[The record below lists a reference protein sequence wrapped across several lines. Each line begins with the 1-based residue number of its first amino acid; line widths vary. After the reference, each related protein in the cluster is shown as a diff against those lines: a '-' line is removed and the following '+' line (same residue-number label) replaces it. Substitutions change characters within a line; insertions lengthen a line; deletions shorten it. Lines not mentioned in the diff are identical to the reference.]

1 MAKILDLNAYRD
13 KLNSAPGDNE
23 ILQEVV
29 NDACKEIVENA
40 VWIAKDLDV
49 DITSMDFIAS
59 LSGVY
64 HYYSQALEIG
74 LGIQQSSSE
83 ELKVIHDD
91 VKNWVERIKEDK
103 GEGDE

>member
-13 KLNSAPGDNE
+13 KLNSARGDNQ

-29 NDACKEIVENA
+29 DDACREIVENA

-59 LSGVY
+59 LSGVF

-74 LGIQQSSSE
+74 LGIKQPSNE
-83 ELKVIHDD
+83 GFKVIAED
-91 VKNWVERIKEDK
+91 VKQWIDSIHESK
-103 GEGDE
+103 GDSDE

>member
-13 KLNSAPGDNE
+13 KLNSAPGDNQ

-29 NDACKEIVENA
+29 DDACKEIVENA

-49 DITSMDFIAS
+49 DITSIDFIAS
-59 LSGVY
+59 LSGVF

-74 LGIQQSSSE
+74 LGLRKPSNE
-83 ELKVIHDD
+83 EATAIALD
-91 VKNWVERIKEDK
+91 VKQWIETINESK
-103 GEGDE
+103 GDSDE

>member
-13 KLNSAPGDNE
+13 KLTSSPGDNQ

-29 NDACKEIVENA
+29 DDACKEIVENA
-40 VWIAKDLDV
+40 VWLAKELDV
-49 DITSMDFIAS
+49 DISSMEFIAS

-74 LGIQQSSSE
+74 LGIKTPPQSE
-83 ELKVIHDD
+83 AYVVADD
-91 VKNWVERIKEDK
+91 VQQWIDSINNSK
-103 GEGDE
+103 GEDDE

>member
-1 MAKILDLNAYRD
+1 
-13 KLNSAPGDNE
+13 
-23 ILQEVV
+23 
-29 NDACKEIVENA
+29 
-40 VWIAKDLDV
+40 
-49 DITSMDFIAS
+49 MDFIAS

-74 LGIQQSSSE
+74 LGIQQPSNE